1 MVNTRT
7 DAELAAAVQAAVD
20 AMLPQIR
27 DQVREEYRTGAVASG
42 SNPPPV
48 TIHTWL
54 ERFNKQKPRSFEKA
68 VAPVDAENWISH
80 MEKIFDVMDCNDAF
94 KTRLAVYKF
103 EGDALAWWKAYKQAK
118 GGDAWVLTLTWA
130 AFKELFF
137 LQFFPRAEQER
148 LKREYH
154 SIRQRASENST
165 EYMQRFLRLAG
176 FLGQAAGTAEEQA
189 KNFRWGLHKSILDHV
204 MCIQFTDVAQVADAA
219 RNLEILRDRDDYDRS
234 ERSDKRHKSGDRY
247 QSDTQQNNY
256 RSHDQKNDRQGS
268 DRQGGGGNYR
278 NNNNNKYSRDNN
290 RSNLNRYRLYL
301 LYDMNLT
308 SRHAKNF
315 RWGLH
320 KSILDHVMCIQFT
333 DVAQV
338 ADAARNLEILRDR
351 DDYDRSERSDKRHK
365 SGDRYQSATQQNS
378 YRGHDQKN
386 DRQGSDRQGGGGNY
400 RNNNNNNYSRDGNRN
415 SGAGRDQ
422 RNRGS
427 HQSRVPSEGY
437 THPVCNTCGRRDP
450 GECRRV
456 AGTCFKCG
464 QAGHLQRDC
473 KKNIG
478 ASSSGHADKKPDASG
493 RVFALT
499 QDQAANTSGTITGA
513 LFIFGRAVFVLFDT
527 GATHSVIS
535 TKFASCFTMT
545 PILLDHVLCISTPM
559 KDSARITHVYRDLPL
574 QFDDKIRSVNALPLD
589 MCEFD
594 IILGIDWLAAH
605 RATIDCHSR
614 RVIFGDIHA
623 PEFIYHGSLPG
634 KSMKIISA
642 LKARTLLSHG
652 CEGFLATIHD
662 TTSDVSSI
670 HDQPIVSEFQD
681 VFPEE
686 LPGIPPIRDVEFNI
700 ELIPGAEP
708 ISKAPYRMAPIELKE
723 LKDQLQELL
732 ERGFI
737 RPSVSPWGA
746 PVLFVKKKDGS
757 MRLCIDYRELNK
769 ITIRN
774 RYPLPRIDDLFDQ
787 LQGAKHFSKI
797 DLRSGY
803 HQLRVKEQD
812 ISKTAFR
819 TRYGHY
825 EFLVMPFGLT
835 NAPAV
840 FMDLMNRV
848 FHEFLDK
855 FVIVFIDDI
864 LVFSKSKEEHEEH
877 LRTVLQILRQEKLY
891 AKFSKCEF
899 WLSKVAFLG
908 HIVSAEGITMDPAK
922 VEAITKWPRPTSV
935 TEVRSFL
942 GLAGYY
948 RRFVEGFSRLALPLT
963 KLMRKGEKFVWNEE
977 REKSFEELKQRLVS
991 SPILTLPSGSGGF
1004 QIYSDASKK
1013 GLGCVL
1019 MQHGKV
1025 IAYASRQLKPYEV
1038 NYPTHDL
1045 ELAAVVFALKI
1056 WRHYLYGESCDIFTD
1071 HKSLKYIFTQRELN
1085 MRQRRWLEL
1094 LKDYDTN
1101 IQYHPGKANVVADAL
1116 SRKSGMIAGIK
1127 VEEEIIRDL
1136 ERLDIEL
1143 CVRGQSGFW
1152 ASLRVEPNLI
1162 SQIQGQVRRMT
1173 EKSGQLF
1180 RLLIS
1185 STGRI
1190 LPSPRSLMT
1199 EAHDLHFRFIQVKI
1213 EHQRA
1218 SGLLQPLEIPVWKW
1232 DEISMDFVTGLPR
1245 TQRKHDAIWVV
1256 VDRLTKSAH
1265 FLPIRKDYPV
1275 SKIAEMFQQEIVR
1288 LHGTPSAM
1296 CSDRDPRFTSRFWK
1310 GLQKAWGTRLKFST
1324 AFHPETDGQSERT
1337 IQTLEDMLRSCA
1349 LEWTGNWD
1357 DYICLVEFAYN
1368 NSWHASIK
1376 CAPFEMLYG
1385 RKCRAPIC
1393 WDQVGERILEG
1404 PEMIEVTN
1412 EKVAVAREKLKE
1424 AQTRQ
1429 KSYADRHRRALEF
1442 QPGEH
1447 VFLKVSPTRG
1457 VRRFGIKGKLSPRFI
1472 GPFEILDRVGE
1483 VSYRLALPPQLS
1495 HVHNVFHVS
1504 LLRGYKY
1511 HPLHIISYPFDR
1523 IREVYLTDEP
1533 ESILET
1539 VKN

>member
-1 MVNTRT
+1 MATSY
-7 DAELAAAVQAAVD
+7 Q
-20 AMLPQIR
+20 
-27 DQVREEYRTGAVASG
+27 Y
-42 SNPPPV
+42 
-48 TIHTWL
+48 
-54 ERFNKQKPRSFEKA
+54 
-68 VAPVDAENWISH
+68 
-80 MEKIFDVMDCNDAF
+80 NDINDI
-94 KTRLAVYKF
+94 LV
-103 EGDALAWWKAYKQAK
+103 
-118 GGDAWVLTLTWA
+118 
-130 AFKELFF
+130 FKELFF

-154 SIRQRASENST
+154 SIRQRTSENST

-189 KNFRWGLHKSILDHV
+189 KNFRWGLFKPILDHA
-204 MCIQFTDVAQVADAA
+204 MCIHFTDVAQVADVA
-219 RNLEILRDRDDYDRS
+219 RNLEILRDRDDYDRFQTRGIRVETDIS
-234 ERSDKRHKSGDRY
+234 RHHSI
-247 QSDTQQNNY
+247 NNCGVMI
-256 RSHDQKNDRQGS
+256 RNKPQGS
-268 DRQGGGGNYR
+268 DRQGGGGT
-278 NNNNNKYSRDNN
+278 
-290 RSNLNRYRLYL
+290 LP
-301 LYDMNLT
+301 
-308 SRHAKNF
+308 
-315 RWGLH
+315 
-320 KSILDHVMCIQFT
+320 
-333 DVAQV
+333 
-338 ADAARNLEILRDR
+338 
-351 DDYDRSERSDKRHK
+351 
-365 SGDRYQSATQQNS
+365 
-378 YRGHDQKN
+378 
-386 DRQGSDRQGGGGNY
+386 
-400 RNNNNNNYSRDGNRN
+400 N
-415 SGAGRDQ
+415 SGMDATKGTEVSNPTDLPT
-422 RNRGS
+422 
-427 HQSRVPSEGY
+427 RVPSSPGY
-437 THPVCNTCGRRDP
+437 PLRVILTLFATHVDVDTQESVVVLLVLASNVARLVIFSGTARRTLVLV
-450 GECRRV
+450 RRV
-456 AGTCFKCG
+456 CERSQTH
-464 QAGHLQRDC
+464 QAVSLHLLR
-473 KKNIG
+473 IR
-478 ASSSGHADKKPDASG
+478 P
-493 RVFALT
+493 
-499 QDQAANTSGTITGA
+499 
-513 LFIFGRAVFVLFDT
+513 
-527 GATHSVIS
+527 
-535 TKFASCFTMT
+535 
-545 PILLDHVLCISTPM
+545 PI
-559 KDSARITHVYRDLPL
+559 L

-614 RVIFGDIHA
+614 CVYSAIFHA

-634 KSMKIISA
+634 KPMKIISV

-652 CEGFLATIHD
+652 CEGRSL
-662 TTSDVSSI
+662 
-670 HDQPIVSEFQD
+670 
-681 VFPEE
+681 EE
-686 LPGIPPIRDVEFNI
+686 LPGILSCSRGSVTGVV
-700 ELIPGAEP
+700 GARFYSPEC
-708 ISKAPYRMAPIELKE
+708 IAMGCTGSVC
-723 LKDQLQELL
+723 QE
-732 ERGFI
+732 EGRF
-737 RPSVSPWGA
+737 
-746 PVLFVKKKDGS
+746 
-757 MRLCIDYRELNK
+757 
-769 ITIRN
+769 
-774 RYPLPRIDDLFDQ
+774 
-787 LQGAKHFSKI
+787 QGAKHFSKI
-797 DLRSGY
+797 DFTIWFPSFASE
-803 HQLRVKEQD
+803 KAD
-812 ISKTAFR
+812 ISRMLRK
-819 TRYGHY
+819 
-825 EFLVMPFGLT
+825 VMVLMNSWLCLLGLT

-840 FMDLMNRV
+840 FIG
-848 FHEFLDK
+848 LDER
-855 FVIVFIDDI
+855 
-864 LVFSKSKEEHEEH
+864 SKEEHEEH

-991 SPILTLPSGSGGF
+991 APILTLPSGSGGF

-1127 VEEEIIRDL
+1127 VEEGIIRDL

-1162 SQIQGQVRRMT
+1162 SQIKTAQKDDGEIWAIIQNIDQQTEFRVDDDGILWQGTKLCVPEDPTLR
-1173 EKSGQLF
+1173 EA
-1180 RLLIS
+1180 
-1185 STGRI
+1185 
-1190 LPSPRSLMT
+1190 LMT
-1199 EAHDLHFRFIQVKI
+1199 EAHSSPFSIHPGSTKMYHDLKQHFWWSGMKRDVATFVSKCLTCQQVKI

-1275 SKIAEMFQQEIVR
+1275 SKLAEMFQQEIVR
-1288 LHGTPSAM
+1288 LHGTPSAIV
-1296 CSDRDPRFTSRFWK
+1296 SDRDPRFTSRFWK

-1349 LEWTGNWD
+1349 LEWAGNWD

-1511 HPLHIISYPFDR
+1511 HPLHVVSYPFDQ
-1523 IREVYLTDEP
+1523 IREDLSYTEEP
-1533 ESILET
+1533 ESILDRQDRVMRNKTIPFVKILWRNHPEREATWET
-1539 VKN
+1539 EESIRTSYPHFLP